1 MIEKIN
7 QLKKENIPLFYI
19 TEGNPKAFK
28 LFVRHIS
35 YAETLGLGKIIENTF
50 VPNTTIYIVNFEK
63 EEITK
68 TKKPFSFKSL
78 KYF

>member
-50 VPNTTIYIVNFEK
+50 VPNTTIYIVNWDMPWARSFSGGNGRINK
-63 EEITK
+63 ET
-68 TKKPFSFKSL
+68 
-78 KYF
+78 